1 MTTRKQKR
9 AGRRAAR
16 DRRLATPP
24 KVAGRIL
31 DAGLD
36 LLDRQILDPRA
47 VPVSTVDDLELTT
60 PDDLA
65 RLQAGEPPVVEAL
78 LTGAVLMT
86 RVFGGRLPDSRFI
99 RIPWKVV
106 ADPGIVVSLGV
117 AADSLDASWTER
129 WMRDH
134 VIARIPGGRHDPE

>member
-1 MTTRKQKR
+1 MND
-9 AGRRAAR
+9 RRALPA
-16 DRRLATPP
+16 PP
-24 KVAGRIL
+24 PVAGRVL

-36 LLDRQILDPRA
+36 LLDRQILDPDG

-60 PDDLA
+60 PDDPAHLDP
-65 RLQAGEPPVVEAL
+65 EHPPVISAL
-78 LTGAVLMT
+78 LTGPILLT

-106 ADPGIVVSLGV
+106 TDPGVVLSVGV
-117 AADSLDASWTER
+117 HADSLDASWTER

>member
-1 MTTRKQKR
+1 MNER
-9 AGRRAAR
+9 
-16 DRRLATPP
+16 RRLPAPP
-24 KVAGRIL
+24 RVAGRVF

-36 LLDRQILDPRA
+36 LLDRQMLDPDG
-47 VPVSTVDDLELTT
+47 VPVSTVDDVEVTNPADAAHLD
-60 PDDLA
+60 P
-65 RLQAGEPPVVEAL
+65 QEPPRVSAL
-78 LTGAVLMT
+78 LTGPVLLT

-106 ADPGIVVSLGV
+106 ADLGIVITVAV

-129 WMRDH
+129 WLRDH

>member
-1 MTTRKQKR
+1 MT
-9 AGRRAAR
+9 
-16 DRRLATPP
+16 DRHDLPTPP
-24 KVAGRIL
+24 PVAGRIL

-36 LLDRQILDPRA
+36 LLDRQILDPQG
-47 VPVSTVDDLELTT
+47 VPVSTVDDLELTE
-60 PDDLA
+60 PADRA
-65 RLQAGEPPVVEAL
+65 RLDPGEPPRVSAL
-78 LTGAVLMT
+78 LTGPILLT

-106 ADPGIVVSLGV
+106 ADVGVVVSVGV

>member
-1 MTTRKQKR
+1 MT
-9 AGRRAAR
+9 
-16 DRRLATPP
+16 DRRNLPAPP
-24 KVAGRIL
+24 PVAGRVL

-36 LLDRQILDPRA
+36 LLDRQILDPKS

-60 PDDLA
+60 PDDPAHLDPQKA
-65 RLQAGEPPVVEAL
+65 PVISAL
-78 LTGAVLMT
+78 LTGPILLT

-99 RIPWKVV
+99 RIPWAVV
-106 ADPGIVVSLGV
+106 SDPGIVVSVGV
-117 AADSLDASWTER
+117 DADSLDASWTER

>member
-1 MTTRKQKR
+1 MTQKR
-9 AGRRAAR
+9 H
-16 DRRLATPP
+16 LPP
-24 KVAGRIL
+24 APAVAGRVL

-36 LLDRQILDPRA
+36 LLDRQILDPDG

-60 PDDLA
+60 PDDLEH
-65 RLQAGEPPVVEAL
+65 LDPDSPPVIASL
-78 LTGAVLMT
+78 LTGPILLT

-106 ADPGIVVSLGV
+106 ADPGTVVTVGV

>member
-1 MTTRKQKR
+1 MN
-9 AGRRAAR
+9 
-16 DRRLATPP
+16 DRPNLPSPP
-24 KVAGRIL
+24 AVAGRVV
-31 DAGLD
+31 DAGLE
-36 LLDRQILDPRA
+36 LLDRQILDPHD
-47 VPVSTVDDLELTT
+47 VPVSTVDDLELST

-65 RLQAGEPPVVEAL
+65 HLDPQNPPVVQAL
-78 LTGAVLMT
+78 LTGPILLT
-86 RVFGGRLPDSRFI
+86 RIFGGRLPDSRFV

-106 ADPGIVVSLGV
+106 AEVETVVKVGV

>member
-1 MTTRKQKR
+1 MT
-9 AGRRAAR
+9 
-16 DRRLATPP
+16 DRRNLPMPP
-24 KVAGRIL
+24 AVAGRVL
-31 DAGLD
+31 DAGLE
-36 LLDRQILDPRA
+36 LLDRQILDPEG

-65 RLQAGEPPVVEAL
+65 HVDPEKPPMVDAL
-78 LTGAVLMT
+78 LTGPILLT
-86 RVFGGRLPDSRFI
+86 RIFGGRLPDSRFV
-99 RIPWKVV
+99 RIPWTIV
-106 ADPGIVVSLGV
+106 ADVETVVKVGV

>member
-1 MTTRKQKR
+1 MTDHRE
-9 AGRRAAR
+9 
-16 DRRLATPP
+16 LATPP
-24 KVAGRIL
+24 KVAGQIL

-36 LLDRQILDPRA
+36 LLDRQILDPKA

-65 RLQAGEPPVVEAL
+65 HLDPDRPPVIEAL
-78 LTGAVLMT
+78 LTGPVLMT

-99 RIPWKVV
+99 RIPWRVV
-106 ADPGIVVSLGV
+106 SECGIVVSVGV
-117 AADSLDASWTER
+117 PADSLDASWTER
-129 WMRDH
+129 WLRDH